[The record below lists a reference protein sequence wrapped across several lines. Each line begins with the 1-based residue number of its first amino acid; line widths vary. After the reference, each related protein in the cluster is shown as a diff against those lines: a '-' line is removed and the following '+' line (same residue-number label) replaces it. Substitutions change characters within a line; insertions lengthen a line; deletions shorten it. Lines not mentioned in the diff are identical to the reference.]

1 LNGNHSRFAV
11 AVSVSL
17 MVLGLALRSAHA
29 KDPALLSLTPEHF
42 RDTATVKDDPLG
54 AMTTISTENGFV
66 ERRGLMGMV
75 WNDEYLRGVIDKKT
89 DQKSFQVYASITYRG
104 NWRFYQSASYQTS
117 GGPRSVPLA
126 QIGKESDNCAV
137 GECIY
142 TERVAFPVDEGLLR
156 QLASENAPGKPTL
169 WRYKLIAKQGPE
181 YMGGISSA
189 EIAGFL
195 ARVDDYSHA
204 LPVVKASA
212 AGASL
217 KLDLGIGG
225 MPVAAT
231 ADYPNRAGILV
242 IDVNRGSVAQK
253 AGIIVGDIVTEVD
266 GRPIKM
272 LTDLQAA
279 VAARAENSAAVI
291 KLYRGTTEMTV
302 TARF

>member
-1 LNGNHSRFAV
+1 MKLRIAALASFV
-11 AVSVSL
+11 A
-17 MVLGLALRSAHA
+17 LGLTANIANA
-29 KDPALLSLTPEHF
+29 KDPKLLSLTMEHF
-42 RDTATVKDDPLG
+42 RDTATVKEDLLG
-54 AMTTISTENGFV
+54 AMTTISTQNGFV

-75 WNDEYLRGVIDKKT
+75 WNDEYLPGVVDKKT
-89 DQKSFQVYASITYRG
+89 DQKTFQVYAMITYRG
-104 NWRFYQSASYQTS
+104 NWRYYRNASYQTS
-117 GGPRSVPLA
+117 GGPRSAPLA

-142 TERVAFPVDEGLLR
+142 TERVAFTIDEGLLR
-156 QLASENAPGKPTL
+156 QLASENTPGKPTL

-181 YMGGISSA
+181 YAGAISSA

-212 AGASL
+212 AGAAL

-231 ADYPNRAGILV
+231 AEQPNRAGILV

-279 VAARAENSAAVI
+279 VAARAANSAAAI

-302 TARF
+302 TAQF

>member
-1 LNGNHSRFAV
+1 MNRAHSRFAV
-11 AVSVSL
+11 TAAVAL
-17 MVLGLALRSAHA
+17 ALLGLAAGPAQA
-29 KDPALLSLTPEHF
+29 KDPALLSLSMEHF
-42 RDTATVKDDPLG
+42 RDTATVKEDPLG
-54 AMTTISTENGFV
+54 AMATISTENGFV
-66 ERRGLMGMV
+66 ERKGLMGMV
-75 WNDEYLRGVIDKKT
+75 WNDEYLKGVIDEKT
-89 DQKSFQVYASITYRG
+89 DQKSFQVYSMITYRG
-104 NWRFYQSASYQTS
+104 NWRFYQSASYQTPA
-117 GGPRSVPLA
+117 GPRSVPLV

-142 TERVAFPVDEGLLR
+142 TERIAFSIDEGLLR
-156 QLASENAPGKPTL
+156 QLASDNAPGKPTL
-169 WRYKLIAKQGPE
+169 WRFKLIAKQGPE
-181 YMGGISSA
+181 YVGGISSA

-195 ARVDDYSHA
+195 ARVDDYNHA
-204 LPVVKASA
+204 LPMVKASA

-217 KLDLGIGG
+217 KLDLGVGG

-231 ADYPNRAGILV
+231 ADYPNRAGILI

-266 GRPIKM
+266 GRPIKL

-279 VAARAENSAAVI
+279 VSARTANSAAAI

>member
-1 LNGNHSRFAV
+1 
-11 AVSVSL
+11 
-17 MVLGLALRSAHA
+17 
-29 KDPALLSLTPEHF
+29 
-42 RDTATVKDDPLG
+42 
-54 AMTTISTENGFV
+54 
-66 ERRGLMGMV
+66 
-75 WNDEYLRGVIDKKT
+75 
-89 DQKSFQVYASITYRG
+89 
-104 NWRFYQSASYQTS
+104 
-117 GGPRSVPLA
+117 VPLA

-142 TERVAFPVDEGLLR
+142 TERVAFPIDEGLLR
-156 QLASENAPGKPTL
+156 QLAGENANASGKPTL
-169 WRYKLIAKQGPE
+169 WRYKLIAQKAPE
-181 YMGGISSA
+181 YTGGISSA

-231 ADYPNRAGILV
+231 PDYPNRAGILV

-279 VAARAENSAAVI
+279 VAARAENSAAAI

>member
-1 LNGNHSRFAV
+1 
-11 AVSVSL
+11 
-17 MVLGLALRSAHA
+17 MVLGLASGPAHA
-29 KDPALLSLTPEHF
+29 KDPALLSLTMEHF
-42 RDTATVKDDPLG
+42 RDTATVKEDPLG

-75 WNDEYLRGVIDKKT
+75 WNDEYLTGVVDEKT
-89 DQKSFQVYASITYRG
+89 DQKTFQVHAMITYRG
-104 NWRFYQSASYQTS
+104 NWRFYRNASYPTS

-142 TERVAFPVDEGLLR
+142 TERVAFTIDEGLLR
-156 QLASENAPGKPTL
+156 QLASENTPGKPAL

-181 YMGGISSA
+181 FAGAISSA

-204 LPVVKASA
+204 LPEVKASA

-231 ADYPNRAGILV
+231 AEHPNRAGILV
-242 IDVNRGSVAQK
+242 IEVNRSSVAQK

-279 VAARAENSAAVI
+279 VAARAANSAAAI

-302 TARF
+302 TAQF

>member
-1 LNGNHSRFAV
+1 MNGNHSRFAV

-195 ARVDDYSHA
+195 ARVDDYRA
-204 LPVVKASA
+204 LPVVKASV

-242 IDVNRGSVAQK
+242 IDVTRGSIGQK
-253 AGIIVGDIVTEVD
+253 AGIIVGDIVAEVD
-266 GRPIKM
+266 GRPIKL

-279 VAARAENSAAVI
+279 VAARAANSAAAI
-291 KLYRGTTEMTV
+291 KLYRGTAEMTV
-302 TARF
+302 TAQF

>member
-1 LNGNHSRFAV
+1 
-11 AVSVSL
+11 VSVSV
-17 MVLGLALRSAHA
+17 MVLGLALGSAHA
-29 KDPALLSLTPEHF
+29 KDRALLSLTMEHF
-42 RDTATVKDDPLG
+42 RDTATVAEDPLG

-66 ERRGLMGMV
+66 ERKGLMGMV

-89 DQKSFQVYASITYRG
+89 DQKSFQVYALITYRG

-117 GGPRSVPLA
+117 GGPRSVPLT

-142 TERVAFPVDEGLLR
+142 TERVAFPIDEGLLR
-156 QLASENAPGKPTL
+156 QLASENAPGRPTL
-169 WRYKLIAKQGPE
+169 WRYKLLAKQGPE
-181 YMGGISSA
+181 YLGGISSA

-279 VAARAENSAAVI
+279 VAARAANSTAAI

-302 TARF
+302 TAQF

>member
-1 LNGNHSRFAV
+1 MLL
-11 AVSVSL
+11 SL
-17 MVLGLALRSAHA
+17 AADPAHA
-29 KDPALLSLTPEHF
+29 KDPALLSLTMEHF
-42 RDTATVKDDPLG
+42 RDTATVKEDSLG
-54 AMTTISTENGFV
+54 TMTTISTEDGFV
-66 ERRGLMGMV
+66 ERKGLMGMV
-75 WNDEYLRGVIDKKT
+75 WNDEYLRGVVDKKT
-89 DQKSFQVYASITYRG
+89 DQKTFQVYTLITYRG
-104 NWRFYQSASYQTS
+104 NWRFYQSANYQTS
-117 GGPRSVPLA
+117 GGSRSVPLA

-142 TERVAFPVDEGLLR
+142 TERLAFTIDENLLR
-156 QLASENAPGKPTL
+156 QLASENTPGKPTL
-169 WRYKLIAKQGPE
+169 WRYKLAAKQGPE
-181 YMGGISSA
+181 YVGGISSA

-231 ADYPNRAGILV
+231 ADYPARGGVLV
-242 IDVNRGSVAQK
+242 IDVNRGSVAQR

-279 VAARAENSAAVI
+279 VAARAANSAAVI

>member
-1 LNGNHSRFAV
+1 LKTHSRFAV
-11 AVSVSL
+11 AVSVSV
-17 MVLGLALRSAHA
+17 MVLGLALGSAHA
-29 KDPALLSLTPEHF
+29 KDRALLSLTMEHF
-42 RDTATVKDDPLG
+42 RDTATVAEDPLG

-66 ERRGLMGMV
+66 ERKGLMGMV

-89 DQKSFQVYASITYRG
+89 DQKSFQVYALITYRG

-117 GGPRSVPLA
+117 GGPRSVPLT

-142 TERVAFPVDEGLLR
+142 TERVAFPIDEGLLR
-156 QLASENAPGKPTL
+156 QLASENAPGRPTL
-169 WRYKLIAKQGPE
+169 WRYKLLAKQGPE
-181 YMGGISSA
+181 YLGGISSA

-279 VAARAENSAAVI
+279 VAARAANSTAAI

-302 TARF
+302 TAQF

>member
-1 LNGNHSRFAV
+1 
-11 AVSVSL
+11 

-195 ARVDDYSHA
+195 ARVDDYRA
-204 LPVVKASA
+204 LPVVKASV

-242 IDVNRGSVAQK
+242 IDVTRGSIGQK
-253 AGIIVGDIVTEVD
+253 AGIIVGDIVAEVD
-266 GRPIKM
+266 GRPIKL

-279 VAARAENSAAVI
+279 VAARAANSAAAI
-291 KLYRGTTEMTV
+291 KLYRGTAEMTV
-302 TARF
+302 TAQF

>member
-1 LNGNHSRFAV
+1 
-11 AVSVSL
+11 
-17 MVLGLALRSAHA
+17 MVVGLASGSAEA
-29 KDPALLSLTPEHF
+29 KDPALLSLTMEHF
-42 RDTATVKDDPLG
+42 RDTATVKEDPLG
-54 AMTTISTENGFV
+54 TLTTISTENGFV
-66 ERRGLMGMV
+66 ERKGLMGMV
-75 WNDEYLRGVIDKKT
+75 WNDEYLRGVIDRKT
-89 DQKSFQVYASITYRG
+89 DQKSFQVYALITYRG

-117 GGPRSVPLA
+117 GAPRSVPLA

-142 TERVAFPVDEGLLR
+142 TERVAFPIDEGLLR
-156 QLASENAPGKPTL
+156 QLAGENANASGKPTL
-169 WRYKLIAKQGPE
+169 WRYKLIAQKAPE
-181 YMGGISSA
+181 YTGGISSA

-231 ADYPNRAGILV
+231 PDYPNRAGILV

-279 VAARAENSAAVI
+279 VAARAENSAAAI

>member
-1 LNGNHSRFAV
+1 
-11 AVSVSL
+11 
-17 MVLGLALRSAHA
+17 MVVGLASGSAGA
-29 KDPALLSLTPEHF
+29 KDPALLSLTMEHF
-42 RDTATVKDDPLG
+42 RDTATVKEDPLG
-54 AMTTISTENGFV
+54 ALTTISTENGFV
-66 ERRGLMGMV
+66 ERKGLMGMV
-75 WNDEYLRGVIDKKT
+75 WNDEYLRGVIDRKT
-89 DQKSFQVYASITYRG
+89 DQKSFQVYALITYRG
-104 NWRFYQSASYQTS
+104 NWRFYQSASYQAS
-117 GGPRSVPLA
+117 GAPRSVPLA

-142 TERVAFPVDEGLLR
+142 TERVAFPIDEGLLR
-156 QLASENAPGKPTL
+156 QLASENASGKPTL

-279 VAARAENSAAVI
+279 LAARAENSAAAI

>member
-1 LNGNHSRFAV
+1 
-11 AVSVSL
+11 
-17 MVLGLALRSAHA
+17 MLGLAAGLGAGPARA
-29 KDPALLSLTPEHF
+29 KDPALLSLTMEHF
-42 RDTATVKDDPLG
+42 RDTATVKEDPLG
-54 AMTTISTENGFV
+54 AMATISTENGFV
-66 ERRGLMGMV
+66 ERKGLMGMV
-75 WNDEYLRGVIDKKT
+75 WNDEYLRGVVDEKT
-89 DQKSFQVYASITYRG
+89 DQKSFQVYAMITYRG

-142 TERVAFPVDEGLLR
+142 TERVAFAIDEGLLR
-156 QLASENAPGKPTL
+156 QLASENTPGKPSL
-169 WRYKLIAKQGPE
+169 WHYKLIAKQGPE
-181 YMGGISSA
+181 YVGGISSA
-189 EIAGFL
+189 EVAGFL
-195 ARVDDYSHA
+195 AKVDDYSHA
-204 LPVVKASA
+204 LPAVKASA
-212 AGASL
+212 AGTSL

-231 ADYPNRAGILV
+231 AEYPNRAGILV

-253 AGIIVGDIVTEVD
+253 AGIIIGDIVTEVD

-279 VAARAENSAAVI
+279 VAARAANSAAAI

>member
-1 LNGNHSRFAV
+1 
-11 AVSVSL
+11 VSVSV
-17 MVLGLALRSAHA
+17 MVLGLALGSAHA
-29 KDPALLSLTPEHF
+29 KDRALLSLTMEHF
-42 RDTATVKDDPLG
+42 RDTATVAEDPLG

-66 ERRGLMGMV
+66 ERKGLMGMV

-89 DQKSFQVYASITYRG
+89 DQKSFQVYALITYRG

-117 GGPRSVPLA
+117 GGPRSVPLT

-142 TERVAFPVDEGLLR
+142 TERVAFPIDEGLLR
-156 QLASENAPGKPTL
+156 QLASENAPGRPAL
-169 WRYKLIAKQGPE
+169 WRYKLLAKQGPE
-181 YMGGISSA
+181 YLGGISSA

-279 VAARAENSAAVI
+279 VAARAANSTAAI

-302 TARF
+302 TAQF

>member
-1 LNGNHSRFAV
+1 LNGIQGSFALAAAV
-11 AVSVSL
+11 AF
-17 MVLGLALRSAHA
+17 MALGLAADSAHA
-29 KDPALLSLTPEHF
+29 KDRALLSLSMEHF
-42 RDTATVKDDPLG
+42 RDTATVREEPLG

-66 ERRGLMGMV
+66 ERKGLMGMV
-75 WNDEYLRGVIDKKT
+75 WNDEYLRGVIDEKT
-89 DQKSFQVYASITYRG
+89 DQKSFQVYALITYRG

-142 TERVAFPVDEGLLR
+142 TERVAFPIDEELLR

-169 WRYKLIAKQGPE
+169 WRYKLLAKQGPE
-181 YMGGISSA
+181 YPGEISSA

-225 MPVAAT
+225 VPVAAT
-231 ADYPNRAGILV
+231 ADYPNRAGILIV
-242 IDVNRGSVAQK
+242 DVNRGSVAQK

-279 VAARAENSAAVI
+279 VAARAANSAAAI
-291 KLYRGTTEMTV
+291 KLYRGTTQMTV
-302 TARF
+302 TAQF

>member
-1 LNGNHSRFAV
+1 MAVSCRFAL
-11 AVSVSL
+11 AISVSL
-17 MVLGLALRSAHA
+17 IVLGLASGPAHA
-29 KDPALLSLTPEHF
+29 KDPALLSLTMEHF
-42 RDTATVKDDPLG
+42 RDTATVKEDPLG

-75 WNDEYLRGVIDKKT
+75 WNDEYLTGVVDKKT
-89 DQKSFQVYASITYRG
+89 DQKTFQVHAMITYRG
-104 NWRFYQSASYQTS
+104 NWRFYRNASYPTS

-142 TERVAFPVDEGLLR
+142 TERVAFTIDEGLLR
-156 QLASENAPGKPTL
+156 QLAGENTPGKPAL

-181 YMGGISSA
+181 YAGAISSA

-204 LPVVKASA
+204 LPEVKASA

-231 ADYPNRAGILV
+231 AEHPNRAGILV
-242 IDVNRGSVAQK
+242 IEVNRGSVAQK

-266 GRPIKM
+266 GRPIKT

-279 VAARAENSAAVI
+279 VAARAANSAAAI

-302 TARF
+302 TAQF

>member
-1 LNGNHSRFAV
+1 
-11 AVSVSL
+11 
-17 MVLGLALRSAHA
+17 MVLGFASGPARA
-29 KDPALLSLTPEHF
+29 KDPALLSLTMEHF
-42 RDTATVKDDPLG
+42 RDTATVKEDPLG

-75 WNDEYLRGVIDKKT
+75 WNDEYLTGVVDKKT
-89 DQKSFQVYASITYRG
+89 DQKTFQVYAMITYRG
-104 NWRFYQSASYQTS
+104 NWRFYRNASYPTS

-142 TERVAFPVDEGLLR
+142 TERVAFTIDEGLLR
-156 QLASENAPGKPTL
+156 QLASENTPGKPTL
-169 WRYKLIAKQGPE
+169 WRYKLIPKQGPE
-181 YMGGISSA
+181 YVGAISSA

-212 AGASL
+212 AGAAL

-231 ADYPNRAGILV
+231 DEQPNRAGILV

-266 GRPIKM
+266 GRPVKM

-279 VAARAENSAAVI
+279 VAARAANSAAAI

-302 TARF
+302 TAQF

>member
-195 ARVDDYSHA
+195 ARVDDYRA
-204 LPVVKASA
+204 LPVVKASV

-242 IDVNRGSVAQK
+242 IDVTRGSIGQK
-253 AGIIVGDIVTEVD
+253 AGIIVGDIVAEVD
-266 GRPIKM
+266 GRPIKL

-279 VAARAENSAAVI
+279 VAARAANSAAVI
-291 KLYRGTTEMTV
+291 KLYRGTAEMTV
-302 TARF
+302 TAQF